1 MRKCN
6 PLFFLIAVMLCMT
19 VFLLPAYAQA
29 SDGEAVKPEAS
40 AGTGDVDLDT
50 VLDSF
55 GDLLS
60 AFTPKGNLSLVD
72 DFELKGNDEE
82 GKELSK
88 QFITVESKGGN
99 TFYIIIDRNGDEEN
113 VYLLNMV
120 DEADLMALIEPEKE
134 EEQPVCTCKD
144 KCAPGQVDTTC
155 PVCVINLTECTGTEP
170 EPQEETEKEEEQPV
184 KKNGTA
190 AGAAV
195 ILVLALAGGAAFYF
209 LKVKGSGKP
218 DTKGDTDLDD
228 YDYGEDEDE
237 MEFESY
243 EEASGESANGE
254 VENDAPPDPSQ

>member
-6 PLFFLIAVMLCMT
+6 PLFFLIAVVLCMT
-19 VFLLPAYAQA
+19 AFLLPAYAQA
-29 SDGEAVKPEAS
+29 SDGGTAAAQPEAPAVTKEAS
-40 AGTGDVDLDT
+40 VPETPL
-50 VLDSF
+50 
-55 GDLLS
+55 
-60 AFTPKGNLSLVD
+60 TPKGNLTLVD
-72 DFELKGNDEE
+72 DVEQKGDVT
-82 GKELSK
+82 GKEQSR
-88 QFITVESKGGN
+88 QFLTVESKSGN

-120 DEADLMALIEPEKE
+120 DEADLMALIEPQKE
-134 EEQPVCTCKD
+134 EEPPVCTCKD

-184 KKNGTA
+184 KKNGTV

-195 ILVLALAGGAAFYF
+195 ILILALAGGAAFYF

-228 YDYGEDEDE
+228 YDYGEDEEE

-243 EEASGESANGE
+243 EETSGESVNGE